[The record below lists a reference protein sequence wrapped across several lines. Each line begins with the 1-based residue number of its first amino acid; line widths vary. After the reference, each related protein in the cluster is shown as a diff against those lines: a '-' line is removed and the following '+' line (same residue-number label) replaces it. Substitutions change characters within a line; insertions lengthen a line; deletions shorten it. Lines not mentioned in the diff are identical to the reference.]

1 MKKISFKSTVKKM
14 LATLLIALMLVPTL
28 ASCSDDSEIQD
39 TVIPVYTFY
48 GIKGEGT
55 TDESIRAVELAINR
69 ILISR
74 YTLAVDLR
82 LFAEDEYEEALNAA
96 IKEAESYEET
106 DDSSIAEEDEELYTY
121 TEDKIIDMLENG
133 KDFVLKAPRVDI
145 VLCKDS
151 AQYTNLASNGKL
163 VALDTTLE
171 NEAKVLTEYIHPTI
185 MSLAKIGRKTY
196 GVPNNVALGE
206 YEYIVFN
213 KKYLDE
219 NRYDYKTM
227 KTLGD
232 LEDYLKLIKT
242 NHPNVLPLKDAGS
255 PAQYEYLFGNNS
267 PFYLE
272 PFTTDAGD
280 NTAKI
285 HGTFDTEL
293 FTHIIDDYATLLAK
307 YRSFGYMAED
317 PSKFDDFAVT
327 FIKGT
332 QLEIEALE
340 AETGKDFEYSIYKNP
355 VATKDS
361 LSALYGISSTVSNTE
376 VTTVVDIIVSIFT
389 DEQIK
394 NTLYYGIQGE
404 NYIVDD
410 FGFIEPIKNGKT
422 DKFEY
427 VMKNEYTGNIYLAQ
441 IKQGENK
448 EIYNFMKDLNIATSL
463 SLTSGFAYVP
473 ATYKIGDKTIT
484 EPNYVEIMAKALGD
498 AHKNLANGSYAIIDY
513 DQYAIDLVEEI
524 QKTALEEVLAAFV
537 KELEDTHMAEFEIYT
552 KSKEYLS
559 TLDARAE
566 EAVNVSLVATS
577 KRTLETEVKAAV
589 LAENP
594 NATEEEIQAACAEQ
608 ITDAVISKYI
618 SDNYTKSDIQTL
630 VKNRKNTIITN
641 DSKDELKKYK
651 ASTEYLNAISKYSAS
666 EQYTADVEAY
676 IGAQGDNLVDTRYI
690 IALNDALIAKATE
703 IQKEAVDAVNNAI
716 EKFNKEACELFGW
729 SEEDMYDE
737 LDVFTYTDF
746 VENRIEEQYYNV
758 YTNPLTATN

>member
-1 MKKISFKSTVKKM
+1 MKKISLKSTMKKM
-14 LATLLIALMLVPTL
+14 LATLLIALMLLPTL
-28 ASCSDDSEIQD
+28 ASCGSDSEIED

-55 TDESIRAVELAINR
+55 TDDAIRAVELAINR

-96 IKEAESYEET
+96 IKEVENYEEPEE
-106 DDSSIAEEDEELYTY
+106 SSIDEEEEELYTY
-121 TEDKIIDMLENG
+121 TEDKIIDMLEEG

-151 AQYTNLASNGKL
+151 AQYTNLASAGKL

-185 MSLAKIGRKTY
+185 MSLAKMGRKTY
-196 GVPNNVALGE
+196 GIPNNIALGE

-219 NRYDYKTM
+219 NKYDYTTM
-227 KTLGD
+227 KTLED
-232 LEDYLKLIKT
+232 LEDYLEIIKT

-255 PAQYEYLFGNNS
+255 PMQYEYLFGDNS

-272 PFTTDAGD
+272 PFTTDSGD

-327 FIKGT
+327 FLKGT

-340 AETGKDFEYSIYKNP
+340 AETGKEFEYSVYKNP
-355 VATKDS
+355 VATKES

-394 NTLYYGIQGE
+394 NIFYYGIQGE
-404 NYIVDD
+404 NYIIDD
-410 FGFIEPIKNGKT
+410 FGFVEPIKNGKT
-422 DKFEY
+422 GNFEY

-448 EIYNFMKDLNIATSL
+448 ETYNYMKELNISTSL

-473 ATYKIGDKTIT
+473 TTYKNGDKTIT
-484 EPNYVEIMAKALGD
+484 EPNYVEIMAEALGN
-498 AHKNLANGSYAIIDY
+498 ANKNLANGSYGIIDY
-513 DQYAIDLVEEI
+513 DQFAIDLAEEI
-524 QKTALEEVLAAFV
+524 QKTALEEVLLAFT
-537 KELEDTHMAEFEIYT
+537 KGLEDAHTAEFDLYL
-552 KSKEYLS
+552 KSEEYLS

-566 EAVNVSLVATS
+566 EAVSVSLVANG
-577 KRTLETEVKAAV
+577 KMALENEVKKAV

-594 NATEEEIQAACAEQ
+594 NATEEEIKAACAEQ
-608 ITDAVISKYI
+608 VTDEAIQEYVST
-618 SDNYTKSDIQTL
+618 NFTEADIQTL
-630 VKNRKNTIITN
+630 VKNRKNTIISN
-641 DSKDELKKYK
+641 DTKDALKKYK
-651 ASTEYLNAISKYSAS
+651 ESAEYLDAISAYSTS
-666 EQYTADVEAY
+666 EQYAADVEAY
-676 IGAQGDNLVDTRYI
+676 ISAQGGDLVETRYL
-690 IALNDALIAKATE
+690 IAINDAIITKATE
-703 IQKEAVDAVNNAI
+703 VQEEAVAAVNKAI
-716 EKFNKEACELFGW
+716 EEFNKEACELFGW
-729 SEEDMYDE
+729 SEDDMYDE
-737 LDVFTYTDF
+737 LDVFTYADF
-746 VENRIEEQYYNV
+746 VENRIEKQYYSV
-758 YTNPLTATN
+758 YTDPLAATN